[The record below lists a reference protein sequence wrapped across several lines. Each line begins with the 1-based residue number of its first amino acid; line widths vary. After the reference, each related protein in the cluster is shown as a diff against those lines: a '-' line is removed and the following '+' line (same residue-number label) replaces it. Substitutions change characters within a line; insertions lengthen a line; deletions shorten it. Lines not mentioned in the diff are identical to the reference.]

1 MYTLH
6 FNDDSRKFKTD
17 LMPKCTR
24 YCIVFRQLGFAL
36 VMSPSSNP
44 NDYNIGIQR
53 AGYSK

>member
-24 YCIVFRQLGFAL
+24 YCIMFRQLGFAL

-44 NDYNIGIQR
+44 DDYNIGIQR